1 MWQAISIE
9 PFYRGKGGSGHA
21 SARPDPEDLDEEGGE
36 NGREE
41 AAEVLGK
48 RAKKHVS
55 REV

>member
-36 NGREE
+36 IWEGGGGQ
-41 AAEVLGK
+41 VLGK
-48 RAKKHVS
+48 RAKKHVA
-55 REV
+55 